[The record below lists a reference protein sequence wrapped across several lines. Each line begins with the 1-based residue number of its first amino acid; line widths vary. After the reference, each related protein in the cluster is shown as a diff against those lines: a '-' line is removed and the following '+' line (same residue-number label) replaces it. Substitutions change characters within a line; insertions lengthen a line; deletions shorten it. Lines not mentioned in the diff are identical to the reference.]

1 MDFITITEAAE
12 KWGISVRRAQDLC
25 RLGKIPGAQ
34 RWGRNWMVP
43 LDAKRPIDGR
53 RREAREE
60 ENMPMPRQ
68 SPNLSMTNLYHSP
81 GGAAKASKALRSN
94 PEAKQLFDAGIAYSQ
109 GKMDIVYEST
119 RDLLKKCSGFYAVV
133 GAGALLAHCAVWRG
147 DIKLWNEAKKHIA
160 QAPCR
165 NSHDREILALAL
177 SVVDVSVFWH
187 VAYPEWFARGN
198 FEILPPDFHP
208 AAKVY
213 YAGLLYATAYG
224 VASGQYTL
232 GNVHG
237 LDLMS
242 IFPGTIEPLIT
253 QAVVDRTVIPEIHLR
268 LWCAVMHHN
277 CGRRQ
282 NAIPHVDKAI
292 ALALPDQLYGIL
304 AEHWRQL
311 DSLLEERLSLVDP
324 DAVKTVKE
332 MYRMYLSGRTNLGNK
347 LHNQRVAA
355 NLSSREREVAK
366 LVSFGLKNKEVAE
379 RLNISDS
386 TVKTIVQKIMQ
397 KTGVTNRTDFVH
409 IL

>member
-1 MDFITITEAAE
+1 MDYITITEAAE
-12 KWGISVRRAQDLC
+12 KWGISVRRTQDLC

-34 RWGRNWMVP
+34 RWGRNWMIP
-43 LDAKRPIDGR
+43 SNASRPIDGR
-53 RREAREE
+53 RREAKEE

-68 SPNLSMTNLYHSP
+68 SPILSMTNLYHTP
-81 GGAAKASKALRSN
+81 GGAAKASKALQSN
-94 PEAKQLFDAGIAYSQ
+94 PEAKQLFDAGIAFSQ
-109 GKMDIVYEST
+109 GKMDIVYEFT
-119 RDLLKKCSGFYAVV
+119 RDLLKKRSGFYAVV
-133 GAGALLAHCAVWRG
+133 GAGALLAQCAVWWG
-147 DIKLWNEAKKHIA
+147 DIELWNEAKKHIS

-165 NSHDREILALAL
+165 NSNDREILALVQ
-177 SVVDVSVFWH
+177 SVVDISFFWH
-187 VAYPEWFARGN
+187 VAYPEWFERGN

-213 YAGLLYATAYG
+213 YAKLLYATAYG

-232 GNVHG
+232 ESVRG

-242 IFPGTIEPLIT
+242 ILPGTIEPLIT

-277 CGRRQ
+277 CGRKQ
-282 NAIPHVDKAI
+282 HAIPLVDKAI
-292 ALALPDQLYGIL
+292 ALALPDRLYGVL

-311 DSLLEERLSLVDP
+311 DSLLEERLAHVDP
-324 DAVKTVKE
+324 EAVKTVKE
-332 MYRMYLSGRTNLGNK
+332 MYRTYLSGRTNLGNK
-347 LHNQRVAA
+347 LQNQRITA

-366 LVSFGLKNKEVAE
+366 LISFGFKNKEVAQ

-397 KTGVTNRTDFVH
+397 KTGVTDRTDFVH